1 MKNIKIYGH
10 GKRTEG
16 AENQQLTNMHH
27 IVWSMSSLI
36 SLRSI
41 VKATLIL
48 TLLLT
53 LGVGQVWGANSS
65 VKGAVICYYNGGS
78 GDKEWE
84 ANSGSPLNLGTVT
97 TLYLKGFK
105 AYVGDDN
112 VCENTCI
119 YYGFDSGTS
128 LGSYNISTPV
138 SWSDSQ
144 KEFSNTTGI
153 DRNILTSS
161 GIMPGANI
169 LYLKIVAHG
178 KYGDT
183 GCAEL
188 TSPTYQI
195 KFNYYPDLWVPGD
208 DWGLGDWDKT
218 TAGYKMSCNT
228 TTGVYTKSVNN
239 VAQSNHKF
247 KLATYNGGQ
256 WLNYDYL
263 DESSLSNVVSH
274 STDGDKN
281 IIFQPAMDDQTVTI
295 TYTGSTHKISITCTA
310 PLITFDKEGGDGG
323 TSTQSTYYNETPSNI
338 SKPSKTGYTFGG
350 YYTGDDGTDT
360 QIINANG
367 AWLSDK
373 ASYTNG
379 SGKWI
384 VRNNYTLH
392 AKWTPNQYTIT
403 LNGNGGTGHTS
414 SVKATY
420 NAAALSTS
428 ITNPTKTGYNFDGW
442 HKTNGTGQLIINTGG
457 VLQAGTDYTGA
468 EGVWTNAGNVTLF
481 AGWTAKQ
488 CSITLDFQTGADGY
502 YSSGNI
508 TNKDVLTATYDAAM
522 TPLTGTMP
530 TAAQGYAFMGYYD
543 AADGA
548 GTQYYTST
556 GASARTWNKD
566 TESAITLY
574 AYYKKAEITD
584 ITLNASSFVPK
595 TTEET
600 PTYVQ
605 ATPTIVPT
613 PVDPTVVC
621 WELLYNNDNHVPGH
635 DAIPVSDNTVK
646 FTINGL
652 AAGTYKIKAT
662 LHTGETCPSVGTL
675 LSTQTTTFRIAS
687 SHTLDIQ
694 YICDNEVIGTGTVD
708 IPALGTAEVTAPTHT
723 TDVSSP
729 FFGYSFHHWV
739 LPDGVTCTSGN
750 TGNAN
755 TKGDLSITI
764 SASYAGTIKVHY
776 THRGMV
782 FFKKPSDWTGDYVF
796 YYNIGSADKWKDSGD
811 GDYGLCT
818 TGISWG
824 AHAMTR
830 IGTSNIYYYDF
841 EGTVT
846 TADDAGAYIAFMD
859 NNRDGHDRVN
869 GARVS
874 WPIEYTQGF
883 NTGTPMFVCA
893 NYRYHQ
899 WLADYYNGGYW
910 TKYHPDWSEDD
921 YTGYTLK
928 IYNQKGT
935 GRKLLKSVPFTST
948 SEELSYSAVVE
959 LEAGQTYGFKF
970 VRDNG
975 IWFKNDNDGTMTYT
989 SHSDW
994 PFVYDGS
1001 DGNACGITTT
1011 ATGNYTFV
1019 LTYNNSN
1026 HNLRMSVT
1034 YPIATNDYRLI
1045 YKDDIHTK
1053 WHPSATITKQNN
1065 HKDTVSFFVRKDKNP
1080 IVKIQK
1086 AAVNGTTGAVTWSD
1100 YTGTNL
1106 LASIPTVISSKS
1118 DYGVFNFNMQ
1128 TNNSGAMSLQSID
1141 EYTGDFYI
1149 RTDAANNKWDS
1160 YKAADHL
1167 MTYSEFSESD
1177 ANVSGPKYSHYFCA
1191 WCPRGRNVK
1200 FTIAND
1206 YSPCISDTLIQDAGN
1221 PYNNI
1226 YQNDPNRPD
1235 GELKAESYDGSG
1247 NITSSESGDKYSAN
1261 IRFMWNRKTNAISR
1275 AYVAS
1280 STNTTKRFL
1289 VLVCKDAYMH
1299 DKDNNTIPITA
1310 NLEANAVLLEDDQN
1324 WIYETVVKVCPTA
1337 RVRLYASYAQ
1347 ASPSPNGAQYFR
1359 GAYAATYTD
1368 ASTIQLLGGSGST
1381 YYLMRVIYDFKTNR
1395 LITAWLPD
1403 GTAIAGEPLN
1413 IDADIMVI
1421 RDHQQAAEAI
1431 TFTNS
1436 SKSLGNVK
1444 TVYGTMK
1451 FNRWTLNNR
1460 KRGLGGVEDF
1470 DKDHC
1475 STTAQISTYHPLLD
1489 EGEQL
1494 SSFERNTYFISFPFD
1509 VKLNEVFGFGTYGT
1523 HWIISKYNG
1532 LRRAQVGYFYDNC
1545 INGDAD
1551 CTNWDYIWDRTDVT
1565 LNAYEGYLLSLDLD
1579 LMQYDD
1585 TTNFWLK
1592 QIQQVELYFPSS
1604 TIVSTIASTDVEL
1617 PALGPEYECTKN
1629 YNFDGS
1635 NPEGD
1640 RRVKDSYWRCMG
1652 IPSYATYGT
1661 VLKDENDDDI
1671 YWQKNYRWEVNPNTL
1686 PFLYEWNTTDN
1697 TLTPQV
1703 TSTYTFKPMHSY
1715 LIQCKSSIKWT
1726 AVNATPSVMAR
1737 ELEDNETEYTW
1748 RLYLSGAKDDESDT
1762 YIRMIDNEDV
1772 TAEFDF
1778 GPDMIKKFR
1787 DGYLLDNNGDPIWD
1801 SSIDDYK
1808 QGVLHSDIY
1817 SMLGYEY
1824 LAANSMPINRETT
1837 TIIPIGVRL
1846 KEEGDYTISLPDG
1859 GQGVGITLVDNSNGE
1874 RTNLSAGLP
1883 YTFHAEAGQID
1894 TRFYVEISPIKQTT
1908 TGIEPGV
1915 NEHDAKI
1922 RKVMIDGLLYIVRD
1936 GKMFDATGKRVE

>member
-16 AENQQLTNMHH
+16 AENQQLTDMHH

-36 SLRSI
+36 GLRSI

-53 LGVGQVWGANSS
+53 LGVGHAWGA
-65 VKGAVICYYNGGS
+65 
-78 GDKEWE
+78 
-84 ANSGSPLNLGTVT
+84 
-97 TLYLKGFK
+97 KGFK
-105 AYVGDDN
+105 GPWTMQYWYTGDANTWTSEQSAGATINLGVMTHFNLKGCWVQTYSNDNWTTNDMKWEYGYTDHSASGNYILYENHKNEDPGYWTYDNKIDFDVIGNAPNPVGQNTLWMRWILDNGYATSSTCYVNFTIPGFTTTSTSQTFDN
-112 VCENTCI
+112 TTVNSNSSKTI
-119 YYGFDSGTS
+119 SFGNHYGTTLASSSTKTFTGTNAS
-128 LGSYNISTPV
+128 
-138 SWSDSQ
+138 
-144 KEFSNTTGI
+144 EFSV
-153 DRNILTSS
+153 TSITES
-161 GIMPGANI
+161 N
-169 LYLKIVAHG
+169 V
-178 KYGDT
+178 T
-183 GCAEL
+183 VRF
-188 TSPTYQI
+188 SPT
-195 KFNYYPDLWVPGD
+195 
-208 DWGLGDWDKT
+208 
-218 TAGYKMSCNT
+218 S
-228 TTGVYTKSVNN
+228 
-239 VAQSNHKF
+239 
-247 KLATYNGGQ
+247 
-256 WLNYDYL
+256 
-263 DESSLSNVVSH
+263 
-274 STDGDKN
+274 DGDKSATLTITDAYGN
-281 IIFQPAMDDQTVTI
+281 TCTITLSGKTQRTVTYSKG
-295 TYTGSTHKISITCTA
+295 TYGTGGNLTDNKVYNTTLTLRNSGHFTRTGYHQTA
-310 PLITFDKEGGDGG
+310 WNTNSNGTGG
-323 TSTQSTYYNETPSNI
+323 TSYALQ
-338 SKPSKTGYTFGG
+338 G
-350 YYTGDDGTDT
+350 
-360 QIINANG
+360 
-367 AWLSDK
+367 
-373 ASYTNG
+373 SYTSN
-379 SGKWI
+379 SAI
-384 VRNNYTLH
+384 TLYPT
-392 AKWTPNQYTIT
+392 WTANQYTIA
-403 LNGNGGTGHTS
+403 LNGNGGTGNTE

-420 NAAALSTS
+420 NSSSLSAS
-428 ITNPTKTGYNFDGW
+428 ITNPTRIGYNFAGW
-442 HKTNGTGQLIINTGG
+442 YSGSGGTGTLIINTSG
-457 VLQAGTDYTGA
+457 VLQASTSYTGEGGIWTNTAGVTLYAKWIPKTSALSFDYQTGA
-468 EGVWTNAGNVTLF
+468 EGY
-481 AGWTAKQ
+481 
-488 CSITLDFQTGADGY
+488 GASGSVSAA
-502 YSSGNI
+502 SS
-508 TNKDVLTATYDAAM
+508 ATYDAAM
-522 TPLTGTMP
+522 PALSGSMP
-530 TAAQGYAFMGYYD
+530 TAAQGYAFMGFYSGTLGTGTKYYN
-543 AADGA
+543 ADK
-548 GTQYYTST
+548 S
-556 GASARTWNKD
+556 SANNWAED
-566 TESAITLY
+566 TESATTLY

-621 WELLYNNDNHVPGH
+621 WELLYNNDNPVPGH

-818 TGISWG
+818 KGISWG

-874 WPIEYTQGF
+874 WPIEYTQGY
-883 NTGTPMFVCA
+883 NAGTPLFVCA
-893 NYRYHQ
+893 NYKYHN
-899 WLADYYNGGYW
+899 WLADYYDGGYW
-910 TKYHPDWSEDD
+910 TKFHKDWIKND
-921 YTGYTLK
+921 YPGYTLK
-928 IYNQKGT
+928 IYNQKDKA
-935 GRKLLKSVPFTST
+935 GRTLLKSIPFTSN
-948 SEELSYSAVVE
+948 SEDMSYKAVVE

-970 VRDNG
+970 VRDDG
-975 IWFKNDNDGTMTYT
+975 IYFKNDYDNTMTYSNHT
-989 SHSDW
+989 NW
-994 PFVYDGS
+994 GFVYDGS
-1001 DGNACGITTT
+1001 DGTACGLTTT
-1011 ATGNYTFV
+1011 AEGNYTF
-1019 LTYNNSN
+1019 TMSYYNNN
-1026 HNLRMSVT
+1026 HIIRISVA

-1086 AAVNGTTGAVTWSD
+1086 ASVDGTGAVTWSD

-1106 LASIPTVISSKS
+1106 LASIPSVISSKD

-1206 YSPCISDTLIQDAGN
+1206 YSPCISDTLIQDEGN
-1221 PYNNI
+1221 TYNNI
-1226 YQNDPNRPD
+1226 YQNDGGGRPD
-1235 GELKAESYDGSG
+1235 GELKAQSYDGSG
-1247 NITSSESGDKYSAN
+1247 NITSSETGDKYSAN
-1261 IRFMWNRKTNAISR
+1261 IRFMWNRKTNYIGR

-1289 VLVCKDAYMH
+1289 VLVCKDGYMH
-1299 DKDNNTIPITA
+1299 DKDNNTIAATA
-1310 NLEANAVLLEDDQN
+1310 NLEANAVLLQDDQN
-1324 WIYETVVKVCPTA
+1324 WIYETVVKVRPTA
-1337 RVRLYASYAQ
+1337 RVRLYACYAYDPV
-1347 ASPSPNGAQYFR
+1347 SISKAQYFR
-1359 GAYAATYTD
+1359 GSYAATYTD

-1403 GTAIAGEPLN
+1403 GTAIDGAPLN
-1413 IDADIMVI
+1413 INADVMVI

-1436 SKSLGNVK
+1436 TKSLGQVK
-1444 TVYGTMK
+1444 TVYGTMR

-1475 STTAQISTYHPLLD
+1475 NTTDAISTYHPLLD
-1489 EGEQL
+1489 EGDQL

-1545 INGDAD
+1545 INGDFD
-1551 CTNWDYIWDRTDVT
+1551 CTNWDYIWDRTGVT

-1604 TIVSTIASTDVEL
+1604 TTISTIASTNVEM
-1617 PALGPEYECTKN
+1617 PALGSEYQCTKN
-1629 YNFDGS
+1629 YNTAGD

-1640 RRVKDSYWRCMG
+1640 RRVKDSYWRCIG
-1652 IPSYATYGT
+1652 VPSYAPYGT
-1661 VLKDENDDDI
+1661 VLKDGDGNNI
-1671 YWQKNYRWEVNPNTL
+1671 SWQKDYRWDVNPNNL

-1703 TSTYTFKPMHSY
+1703 TSAYSFKPLHSY
-1715 LIQCKSSIKWT
+1715 LVQCKSKIKWT
-1726 AVNATPSVMAR
+1726 AVNATPSVIAR
-1737 ELEDNETEYTW
+1737 HQDEETAEYTW
-1748 RLYLSGAKDDESDT
+1748 RLNMSGATNDESDT
-1762 YIRMIDNEDV
+1762 YIRMTDDEDV
-1772 TAEFDF
+1772 TTEFDF

-1787 DGYLLDNNGDPIWD
+1787 DGYILDENGDPIWD

-1824 LAANSMPINRETT
+1824 LAANSMPINREST

-1846 KEEGDYTISLPDG
+1846 KAEGDYSISLPDG

-1874 RTNLSAGLP
+1874 RTNLSAGLS
-1883 YTFHAEAGQID
+1883 YSFHAEAGQID
-1894 TRFYVEISPIKQTT
+1894 NRFWLEISPVKGAE
-1908 TGIEPGV
+1908 TGMEEVTGDGLQVTGP
-1915 NEHDAKI
+1915 